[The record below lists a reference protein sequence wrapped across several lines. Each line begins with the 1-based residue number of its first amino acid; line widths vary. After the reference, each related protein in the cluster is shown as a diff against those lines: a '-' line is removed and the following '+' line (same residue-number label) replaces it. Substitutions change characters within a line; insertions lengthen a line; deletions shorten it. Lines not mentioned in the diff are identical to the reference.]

1 VWDTIVGNN
10 SSGNSN
16 SGNILV
22 HCSDGMQRSGILLTL
37 VSLIQVHPY
46 LAIISRHPSKTVKS
60 FGALVG
66 GGGGGGVNVSL
77 EAAWTYQTCVF
88 AILQII

>member
-1 VWDTIVGNN
+1 MWIPKKINFINKPFLSYAFSLLLGGVEKVWDTIVGNNSSGNSSSNSSGN

-37 VSLIQVHPY
+37 ISLIQVNPS
-46 LAIISRHPSKTVKS
+46 LAII
-60 FGALVG
+60 
-66 GGGGGGVNVSL
+66 
-77 EAAWTYQTCVF
+77 
-88 AILQII
+88 